1 MWGKNK
7 RKSVS
12 KAHSATF
19 DTLISSKTSIEG
31 DLQFAGGLHIDG
43 YIKGTI
49 RSSEDNEAVVR
60 ISDIG
65 EIDGD
70 VYAPHIII
78 NGTVHGDVYAS
89 SHVELAEN
97 ASVKGNV
104 YYHLIEMAMGAE
116 VNGNLV
122 HRKETE
128 RQENDAPKPKS
139 EPAASDAVEL
149 KAVGSSSKT

>member
-12 KAHSATF
+12 KAHNATF
-19 DTLISSKTSIEG
+19 DTLISSKTTIEG

-43 YIKGTI
+43 FVKGTI

-89 SHVELAEN
+89 SHIELAEN

-122 HRKETE
+122 HRKEPE
-128 RQENDAPKPKS
+128 RHENDAPKKQK
-139 EPAASDAVEL
+139 EPTSSDAVEL
-149 KAVGSSSKT
+149 KAVSSPASK